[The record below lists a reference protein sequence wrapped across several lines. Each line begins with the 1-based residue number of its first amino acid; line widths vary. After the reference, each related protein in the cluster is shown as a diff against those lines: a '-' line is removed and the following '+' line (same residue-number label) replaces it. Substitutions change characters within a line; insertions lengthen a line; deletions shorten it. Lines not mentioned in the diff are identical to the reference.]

1 MFRVSQSLGQLA
13 IICQQDQS
21 SATRIEAAD
30 REESSG
36 RWHQFDNAWA
46 TIWIAIRTQ
55 EPLWFMDCIVHGPMP
70 FERLAIHGYFRNV
83 SVDFDTHLRYQFSI
97 DLHPPIGDEFVDLA
111 AGPEARGGEKFVDT
125 LLSR

>member
-1 MFRVSQSLGQLA
+1 
-13 IICQQDQS
+13 
-21 SATRIEAAD
+21 
-30 REESSG
+30 
-36 RWHQFDNAWA
+36 
-46 TIWIAIRTQ
+46 
-55 EPLWFMDCIVHGPMP
+55 MP

-125 LLSR
+125 LLSG